1 VDSQNEH
8 FPFKCST
15 PVYTRFVFENNTY
28 ENFDEGLISQISFQ
42 MTLNEDNIQEAYLIN
57 NKFINI
63 QYVNPIFKG
72 TKTGGKGFKVFF
84 INNHF
89 ERIINAREASL
100 AVIFLAEQIY
110 INNLTIKDSVISSFA
125 SFQN

>member
-1 VDSQNEH
+1 M
-8 FPFKCST
+8 
-15 PVYTRFVFENNTY
+15 FENNTF
-28 ENFDEGLISQISFQ
+28 ENFDESHISYISFQ
-42 MTLNEDNIQEAYLIN
+42 MILNEDNIQEAYLIN

-84 INNHF
+84 INNYF
-89 ERIINAREASL
+89 ERIINVREASM
-100 AVIFLAEQIY
+100 AVSFQAEQII